1 MSRSLSLERQRDYK
15 HVTSKKRS
23 KRRGTLSIPQ
33 RAQRFLL
40 RTFAETSAP
49 SALDLNKQ
57 DVRAPSLN
65 TQLPAAGK
73 ATGSWAN
80 CFRGE
85 RLKREQAT
93 ADERCRRALR
103 CGPGCPRQLFYVGPA
118 FAFLCVPVQR
128 DLRNLD
134 QVQVVPLQA
143 VTFFVRDLQIPMD
156 MLVTVIKSDFEALAT
171 G

>member
-1 MSRSLSLERQRDYK
+1 MVRGVIQRMKRQSRSPITQLPALTK
-15 HVTSKKRS
+15 
-23 KRRGTLSIPQ
+23 LIIAL
-33 RAQRFLL
+33 RAH
-40 RTFAETSAP
+40 AG
-49 SALDLNKQ
+49 Q

-73 ATGSWAN
+73 ATGSWVN

-93 ADERCRRALR
+93 VDEPCRRALR